1 MANEKEK
8 ENERELTPE
17 QKAAAVVVSMG
28 VDKASQIY
36 KYLGEED
43 LEKLTIEVAKLE
55 HINPEKTESV
65 LDEFYKLCLTQ
76 KVVTEG
82 GLEYAKTVLEKAFDE
97 ATAKALL
104 AKVAK
109 SLKKRAFDFIKK
121 SDNKNLFSIL
131 QHERSQTIALVLSY
145 VNSDQAAEVIAQ
157 LPEEKRLA
165 VVENI
170 ARMDSASPEAIK
182 VVETQV
188 ERKFAG
194 LLTTDFTQIGGID
207 YIAEVMNYMDRSNEK
222 FIFDGLAEKDEE
234 LAEEIRKKMF
244 VFEDIVTMDNR
255 SIQRFVRDCDT
266 KDLVLALKGANEE
279 VSNLIFSNMS
289 TRMADS
295 IKSDLEVTTN
305 VRIKDVEEAQQ
316 RIVGII
322 RRLEEE
328 GELIIAKSGKDEF
341 IA

>member
-97 ATAKALL
+97 PTAKALL

-182 VVETQV
+182 VVEAQV